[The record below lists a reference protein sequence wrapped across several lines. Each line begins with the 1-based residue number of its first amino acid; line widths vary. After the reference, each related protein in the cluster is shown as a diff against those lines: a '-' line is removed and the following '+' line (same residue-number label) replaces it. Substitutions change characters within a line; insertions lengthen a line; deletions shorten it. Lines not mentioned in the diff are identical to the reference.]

1 MKRKTCVKLDSL
13 KGIAGKLGVAPSS
26 VSRALSGAKG
36 VSPQLRE
43 KVLELAKSSGFS
55 PDSLASSLR
64 TGKPK
69 GLVMIGSRNRSEVA
83 ALRDNLLFTKAK
95 KIFGRVTAQVFSEG
109 EDPAE
114 LIASAASTRPGALCL
129 SNCNVRLPEELLES
143 LSARGIPLLTI
154 DCVSKGL
161 DHIGVDRAAGTARMV
176 RLFLLSGAKSP
187 LFLSS
192 TPFEAWNSDDRLVGI
207 RRGLESLGLELRPE
221 MIVAL
226 APGLMGPAAGYEAA
240 SRILKS
246 MFADAIFCYSDAC
259 AIGVMR
265 ALLKSGVR
273 IPEDVRIAGFDNA
286 PFAEFLPVSLSTVAQ
301 PVESLVDSALDL
313 LRTRREDF
321 SMPPRAM
328 NMESTL
334 VIRESA
340 PITDHALREQI
351 FKPL

>member
-1 MKRKTCVKLDSL
+1 
-13 KGIAGKLGVAPSS
+13 
-26 VSRALSGAKG
+26 
-36 VSPQLRE
+36 
-43 KVLELAKSSGFS
+43 
-55 PDSLASSLR
+55 
-64 TGKPK
+64 
-69 GLVMIGSRNRSEVA
+69 
-83 ALRDNLLFTKAK
+83 
-95 KIFGRVTAQVFSEG
+95 
-109 EDPAE
+109 
-114 LIASAASTRPGALCL
+114 
-129 SNCNVRLPEELLES
+129 

-265 ALLKSGVR
+265 ALLRAEVR
-273 IPEDVRIAGFDNA
+273 IPRRQDSGLRQRALRRVPARLLEHR
-286 PFAEFLPVSLSTVAQ
+286 AQ
-301 PVESLVDSALDL
+301 PSKAGR
-313 LRTRREDF
+313 LRLGSSQTRREDF